1 MKLQNSSAKFSHNT
15 VITSIKVFWFMRLLL
30 AHTCH
35 SPVAVPSCVV
45 TVTEYALEAG
55 PLALRKTLT
64 GPLSSDTLY
73 TTGSKSI
80 VISTEMKK
88 RQANRPRI
96 NLRSSNAC
104 LRISNELLV
113 VSPHQR
119 YCRSAIVLYG

>member
-55 PLALRKTLT
+55 LLALRKTLT
-64 GPLSSDTLY
+64 DPLSSDTLY

-80 VISTEMKK
+80 VISTESEEKASK
-88 RQANRPRI
+88 QAKNQP
-96 NLRSSNAC
+96 
-104 LRISNELLV
+104 
-113 VSPHQR
+113 
-119 YCRSAIVLYG
+119 

>member
-1 MKLQNSSAKFSHNT
+1 MKLQNSSANFSHNT
-15 VITSIKVFWFMRLLL
+15 VITSIKVFWFVRLLL
-30 AHTCH
+30 EAHTRH
-35 SPVAVPSCVV
+35 SPIAVPSCVV

-64 GPLSSDTLY
+64 DPLSSDTLY

-119 YCRSAIVLYG
+119 LLAHVIL

>member
-15 VITSIKVFWFMRLLL
+15 VITTIKVFWFMRLLL
-30 AHTCH
+30 EAHTRH

-55 PLALRKTLT
+55 LLALRKTLT

-80 VISTEMKK
+80 VISTENEEKASK
-88 RQANRPRI
+88 QAKNQ
-96 NLRSSNAC
+96 LRSSNAC
-104 LRISNELLV
+104 LKISNELLV

-119 YCRSAIVLYG
+119 LLAHVIL